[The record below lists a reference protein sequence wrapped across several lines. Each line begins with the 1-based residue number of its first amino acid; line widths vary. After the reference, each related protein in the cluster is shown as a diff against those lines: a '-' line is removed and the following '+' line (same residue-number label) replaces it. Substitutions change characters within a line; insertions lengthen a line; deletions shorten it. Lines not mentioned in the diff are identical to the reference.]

1 MNRKDFEI
9 MAPVGSYESL
19 HAAIQAGADAI
30 YFGVEGL
37 NMRARSSVNFTLD
50 DLHNIAQIC
59 AQNGVKS
66 YLTVNTIIYNE
77 DIQACHAIIDAV
89 KQAGI
94 SAIIASDIA
103 AISYARSIGVEV
115 HISTQLNVSNIEAV
129 KFYAQFAAVVV
140 LARELNLDQVRQ
152 IYDAIEKEDI
162 RGPHGEKVRIEMFCH
177 GALCMAVSGKCY
189 LSLHEMNSSANRGA
203 CTQICRRSYT
213 VRDRETGDELDI
225 ENKYIMSPKDL
236 KTIHFLNKVIDA
248 GVRVLKIE
256 GRARGP
262 EYVKIAVQCYSE
274 AIDACCNGTFTPEKI
289 ADWDSRLVKIFNRG
303 FWNGYY
309 LGQRLG
315 EWSEKYGS
323 SATRVKTYAAKGVRY
338 FSNIGVA
345 EFLMESGELHVGDE
359 IIITGPTTGAII
371 LTLDEI
377 RVDLKPVE
385 KAVKG
390 DRFSIK
396 VPQKIRP
403 SDRLYRWQETNI
415 KPQ

>member
-129 KFYAQFAAVVV
+129 KFYAQFADVVV

-162 RGPHGEKVRIEMFCH
+162 RGPHGEKVRI
-177 GALCMAVSGKCY
+177 
-189 LSLHEMNSSANRGA
+189 
-203 CTQICRRSYT
+203 
-213 VRDRETGDELDI
+213 
-225 ENKYIMSPKDL
+225 
-236 KTIHFLNKVIDA
+236 
-248 GVRVLKIE
+248 
-256 GRARGP
+256 
-262 EYVKIAVQCYSE
+262 
-274 AIDACCNGTFTPEKI
+274 
-289 ADWDSRLVKIFNRG
+289 
-303 FWNGYY
+303 
-309 LGQRLG
+309 
-315 EWSEKYGS
+315 
-323 SATRVKTYAAKGVRY
+323 
-338 FSNIGVA
+338 
-345 EFLMESGELHVGDE
+345 
-359 IIITGPTTGAII
+359 
-371 LTLDEI
+371 
-377 RVDLKPVE
+377 
-385 KAVKG
+385 
-390 DRFSIK
+390 
-396 VPQKIRP
+396 
-403 SDRLYRWQETNI
+403 
-415 KPQ
+415 